1 MSETRTQREGYGHAR
16 THIAGPQD
24 VVTLQVRACDLV
36 GRLGLVT
43 LDAHFGD
50 LFES

>member
-24 VVTLQVRACDLV
+24 VVTLQVRACDL
-36 GRLGLVT
+36 GLVT